1 MYALNNKNLHGKH
14 RCKSLGPLIRQY
26 DTKGKITKE
35 NMNKIDFIKIKDV
48 LHQRTLSR
56 MWTYNPQNRK
66 QIFANQV
73 SDKGLV
79 TRIYFLNAYNNKNTN
94 FQIGK

>member
-1 MYALNNKNLHGKH
+1 MYALNNKNLHRKH

-56 MWTYNPQNRK
+56 M
-66 QIFANQV
+66 
-73 SDKGLV
+73 
-79 TRIYFLNAYNNKNTN
+79 
-94 FQIGK
+94 